1 MPAESSPSSAE
12 VALLLDLPADI
23 RVAIGRPATGLDGF
37 RRTHVD
43 ALTTQRML
51 SRLVSSWPVA
61 RYDDIQLVALMTTDP
76 NRGGEF
82 VADIL
87 GHFVGA
93 DEDLTKRFQEFLKY
107 GRASGVQLDDYDIPQ
122 YTGSL
127 WRQRDPLNSI
137 DEFEN
142 ALKQSLSDPGITII
156 DAPADYTRNTDL
168 FAHLHVADLY
178 VSASGTCTPGRQ
190 LPLNCGRTGR
200 YIT

>member
-1 MPAESSPSSAE
+1 MPTESSPGSAE

-93 DEDLTKRFQEFLKY
+93 DEDLTKRFQEVLKY
-107 GRASGVQLDDYDIPQ
+107 GRGSGVQLGDYDIPQ
-122 YTGSL
+122 YARSL
-127 WRQRDPLNSI
+127 WRQRDPHQQHRRVRERIQTIPERSRNHHHRRTRRLHPQHRPLRAAACSG
-137 DEFEN
+137 
-142 ALKQSLSDPGITII
+142 LVCLSEWHV
-156 DAPADYTRNTDL
+156 DARPA
-168 FAHLHVADLY
+168 
-178 VSASGTCTPGRQ
+178 ASVELRPHG
-190 LPLNCGRTGR
+190 
-200 YIT
+200 

>member
-1 MPAESSPSSAE
+1 MPAELSPSSAE

-43 ALTTQRML
+43 ALTTQQML

-76 NRGGEF
+76 NLGGEF

-93 DEDLTKRFQEFLKY
+93 
-107 GRASGVQLDDYDIPQ
+107 
-122 YTGSL
+122 
-127 WRQRDPLNSI
+127 
-137 DEFEN
+137 
-142 ALKQSLSDPGITII
+142 
-156 DAPADYTRNTDL
+156 TRISR
-168 FAHLHVADLY
+168 
-178 VSASGTCTPGRQ
+178 SAFRRS
-190 LPLNCGRTGR
+190 
-200 YIT
+200 

>member
-122 YTGSL
+122 YAGSL
-127 WRQRDPLNSI
+127 WRQRDPHQQHRRVRIKTIPERSRNHHHRRARRLHSI
-137 DEFEN
+137 HRPLR
-142 ALKQSLSDPGITII
+142 ASACSGLVCLSEWHVH
-156 DAPADYTRNTDL
+156 ARPA
-168 FAHLHVADLY
+168 
-178 VSASGTCTPGRQ
+178 ASVELRPHR
-190 LPLNCGRTGR
+190 
-200 YIT
+200 

>member
-1 MPAESSPSSAE
+1 MPAELSPSSAE

-93 DEDLTKRFQEFLKY
+93 DEDLTKRFQEVLKY
-107 GRASGVQLDDYDIPQ
+107 RRASGVQLGDYDIPQ
-122 YTGSL
+122 VH
-127 WRQRDPLNSI
+127 QIPLVP
-137 DEFEN
+137 
-142 ALKQSLSDPGITII
+142 K
-156 DAPADYTRNTDL
+156 R
-168 FAHLHVADLY
+168 
-178 VSASGTCTPGRQ
+178 SASTASTSS
-190 LPLNCGRTGR
+190 RTQ
-200 YIT
+200 